1 MSLVAAISGLLTM
14 CGVVS
19 IRMFLP
25 VFFYLVLMKITAFFP
40 EWAPESMRN
49 MLVQTPEI
57 LLHPVS
63 MTVIG
68 LLAAGECIAMYRPE
82 VKEFMTEQLDL
93 YVKPVIAGCLA
104 LGFFSTD
111 PSEAMEKLAGPEI
124 HQAAFSLTAVWVV
137 LVGSCTHGFCRW
149 RSKVLEFI
157 RSIDP
162 DNVLHLQTAEN
173 ILEDLLVFGL
183 VVICI
188 LLPLLA
194 LAITLGT
201 AGVVYFVR
209 KLVDDREKKNSR
221 PCPHC
226 RAGEVKTMVF
236 KAGFICPVCRKEQDQ
251 VFPLAGL
258 GEVAAVPLDK
268 TDPLSVEEHRMDL
281 RRVKRCPACASR
293 LERRSLLPGRG
304 LLNFGSSGYKADPDM
319 ICPCCGER
327 IWDEAILQKYLD
339 RPDGWAWFIFITA
352 FLLCLLISFTLIIPM
367 AVVIVI
373 TALVYQPFTVMPLN
387 RYNGGFQR
395 FRTRFVR
402 NLLKLLLI
410 VPLLLLS
417 FVPFAGVIALL
428 PMVIHY
434 MMVRKS
440 FVVRIRR
447 MIKES
452 VCHA

>member
-25 VFFYLVLMKITAFFP
+25 VFFYLVLMKITVYFP
-40 EWAPESMRN
+40 EQMPEAMQN

-57 LLHPVS
+57 LLHPVA

-68 LLAAGECIAMYRPE
+68 ILAAGECVAMYQPE

-93 YVKPVIAGCLA
+93 YVKPVIAACMA
-104 LGFFSTD
+104 LGFLSTD
-111 PSEAMEKLAGPEI
+111 PAAAMEKLTGPEV
-124 HQAAFSLTAVWVV
+124 HRAAFSLTAVWVV
-137 LVGSCTHGFCRW
+137 LVGSCTHGCCWW
-149 RSKVLEFI
+149 RRKVLEVI
-157 RSIDP
+157 HAIDP

-173 ILEDLLVFGL
+173 ILEDLLVFVL
-183 VVICI
+183 VVIGI

-194 LAITLGT
+194 LAISLGT
-201 AGVVYFVR
+201 AALVHLTR
-209 KLVDDREKKNSR
+209 KLADDREIRNSR
-221 PCPHC
+221 FCPHC
-226 RAGEVKTMVF
+226 RAESVNTLVF
-236 KAGFICPVCRKEQDQ
+236 KAGSICPVCRREQDS

-268 TDPLSVEEHRMDL
+268 NDPEAVEEHRLTL
-281 RRVKRCPACASR
+281 RRAGRCPACASR
-293 LERRSLLPGRG
+293 LEKGGRSPQNSRAV
-304 LLNFGSSGYKADPDM
+304 SGGAAPEM
-319 ICPCCGER
+319 ICLRCGEPV
-327 IWDEAILQKYLD
+327 WNEDVLQKYLA
-339 RPDGWAWFIFITA
+339 RPDGWARFIFITA
-352 FLLCLLISFTLIIPM
+352 FLLCILTSFTLIVPM

-373 TALVYQPFTVMPLN
+373 TALIYQPFTVMPLN

-395 FRTRFVR
+395 FRIRFIR

-410 VPLLLLS
+410 IPLLLLS
-417 FVPFAGVIALL
+417 FVPFAGVLALL

-434 MMVRKS
+434 RMARRS
-440 FVVRIRR
+440 FIFRIRE

-452 VCHA
+452 ACHA